1 MRSRGQHGDGDS
13 KDALVVAARQLFA
26 EVGFERTTMRAVA
39 ARAKVDPA
47 LIYHYFDG
55 KEGLLAAVLV
65 PPAAAAALLAGF
77 TGDPERAGEELVR
90 RALQVWTEPG
100 LGEQAAAM
108 LRIAMSQEH
117 AAERFREAH
126 RAFVLR
132 VVGDAVANDRRE
144 LRAALIGSS
153 LIGLMLNRYVLKSP
167 DLAAATEAELIA
179 SVGPV
184 IQHYLTGP
192 IAEPCLHDKG
202 PAASSA
208 ETS

>member
-1 MRSRGQHGDGDS
+1 M
-13 KDALVVAARQLFA
+13 
-26 EVGFERTTMRAVA
+26 
-39 ARAKVDPA
+39 
-47 LIYHYFDG
+47 
-55 KEGLLAAVLV
+55 
-65 PPAAAAALLAGF
+65 
-77 TGDPERAGEELVR
+77 
-90 RALQVWTEPG
+90 
-100 LGEQAAAM
+100 
-108 LRIAMSQEH
+108 
-117 AAERFREAH
+117 
-126 RAFVLR
+126 LR

-192 IAEPCLHDKG
+192 IAETCLHDKG